1 MFSSTFEN
9 LEPIRMNTIKLE
21 IAGDKAIIRLDR
33 GKANAINAEV
43 IHDLTQV
50 ILELK
55 ANEQVR
61 GVILIG
67 KGEFFS
73 AGLDVVELYGY
84 NEEQILNFWRDYD
97 RLLRLMIAFPKPL
110 VAAINGHCSAGGC
123 LLTLGCDYRVMAS
136 GNYRIG
142 LNEVA
147 LGIVIPETVYHLYS
161 FAIGRSKAYQYL
173 LEGKMHSP
181 DEALTCGL
189 IHELHPLEEVES
201 HANKQLEHYL
211 KFSTAVWAQ
220 SKLNFRNAL
229 LQRIRTDFQTNF
241 EHTIRQ
247 WWSEESRSIIAG
259 MIAKLKG

>member
-1 MFSSTFEN
+1 MSS
-9 LEPIRMNTIKLE
+9 IKLE
-21 IAGDKAIIRLDR
+21 VIGDKAVIRLDR
-33 GKANAINAEV
+33 GKVNAINADV
-43 IHDLTQV
+43 IHDLTQAV
-50 ILELK
+50 LELK
-55 ANEQVR
+55 ADEKIR
-61 GVILIG
+61 GVMITG
-67 KGEFFS
+67 KSEFFS

-161 FAIGRSKAYQYL
+161 FAIGRNKAYQYL
-173 LEGKMHSP
+173 LEGKMHTP
-181 DEALTCGL
+181 EEALSCGL
-189 IHELHPLEEVES
+189 IHELLPLEQVES
-201 HANKQLEHYL
+201 HAHKQLDHYL

-220 SKLNFRNAL
+220 SKLNFRSAL
-229 LQRIRTDFQTNF
+229 LQKIRTDFQTTF

-247 WWSEESRSIIAG
+247 WWSEESRGIIAG

>member
-1 MFSSTFEN
+1 MTKKGQ
-9 LEPIRMNTIKLE
+9 MTTIQLE
-21 IAGDKAIIRLDR
+21 ILGSKATIRLNR
-33 GKANAINAEV
+33 GKANAINSEI
-43 IHDLTQV
+43 IHELTQV

-55 ANEQVR
+55 ANESVC
-61 GVILIG
+61 GDIITG

-73 AGLDVVELYGY
+73 AGLDVVELYNY
-84 NEEQILNFWRDYD
+84 NEEEILNFWRDYD
-97 RLLRLMIAFPKPL
+97 RLL
-110 VAAINGHCSAGGC
+110 
-123 LLTLGCDYRVMAS
+123 RVMAS

-181 DEALTCGL
+181 DEALACGL
-189 IHELHPLEEVES
+189 IHELLPLEQVEL
-201 HANKQLEHYL
+201 HAQKQLDHYL

-229 LQRIRTDFQTNF
+229 LQRIRTDFQSTF

-247 WWSEESRSIIAG
+247 WWSEDSRRIIAE
-259 MIAKLKG
+259 MIGKLKG

>member
-1 MFSSTFEN
+1 
-9 LEPIRMNTIKLE
+9 MNTVQLE
-21 IAGDKAIIRLDR
+21 ISGTKAIIRINR
-33 GKANAINAEV
+33 GKANAINADV
-43 IHDLTQV
+43 IHELTQA

-55 ANEQVR
+55 ANESIR
-61 GVILIG
+61 GAIITG

-73 AGLDVVELYGY
+73 AGLDVVELYNY
-84 NEEQILNFWRDYD
+84 NEEEILNFWRDYD

-181 DEALTCGL
+181 DEALACGL
-189 IHELHPLEEVES
+189 IHELLPLEEVELQ
-201 HANKQLEHYL
+201 AQKQLDHYL
-211 KFSTAVWAQ
+211 QFRTAVWAQ

-229 LQRIRTDFQTNF
+229 LQRIRTDFQSTF

-247 WWSEESRSIIAG
+247 WWSDDSRTIMAG

>member
-1 MFSSTFEN
+1 
-9 LEPIRMNTIKLE
+9 
-21 IAGDKAIIRLDR
+21 
-33 GKANAINAEV
+33 
-43 IHDLTQV
+43 
-50 ILELK
+50 
-55 ANEQVR
+55 
-61 GVILIG
+61 
-67 KGEFFS
+67 
-73 AGLDVVELYGY
+73 
-84 NEEQILNFWRDYD
+84 
-97 RLLRLMIAFPKPL
+97 MIAFPKPL

-181 DEALTCGL
+181 DEALACGL
-189 IHELHPLEEVES
+189 IHELHPLEQVES
-201 HANKQLEHYL
+201 HANKQLDHYL

>member
-1 MFSSTFEN
+1 MSS
-9 LEPIRMNTIKLE
+9 IKIEL
-21 IAGDKAIIRLDR
+21 IGDKAVIRLDR
-33 GKANAINAEV
+33 GKVNAINADV
-43 IHDLTQV
+43 IHDLTQA

-55 ANEQVR
+55 ADEKVR
-61 GVILIG
+61 GVMITG

-73 AGLDVVELYGY
+73 AGLDVVELYNY
-84 NEEQILNFWRDYD
+84 NEEEILNFWRDYD
-97 RLLRLMIAFPKPL
+97 RLLRLMIAFPKPM

-181 DEALTCGL
+181 EEALSCGL
-189 IHELHPLEEVES
+189 IHEMLPLEQVEL
-201 HANKQLEHYL
+201 HAQKQLDHYL

-229 LQRIRTDFQTNF
+229 LQRIRTDFQTTF

-247 WWSEESRSIIAG
+247 WWSEESRSIMAG

>member
-1 MFSSTFEN
+1 
-9 LEPIRMNTIKLE
+9 MNSIKLE
-21 IAGDKAIIRLDR
+21 VIGDKAVIRLDR
-33 GKANAINAEV
+33 GKVNAINAEV
-43 IHDLTQV
+43 IHDLTQA

-55 ANEQVR
+55 ADEKVR
-61 GVILIG
+61 GVMITG

-73 AGLDVVELYGY
+73 AGLDVVELYQY

-110 VAAINGHCSAGGC
+110 VAAITGHCSAGGC

-147 LGIVIPETVYHLYS
+147 LGIVIPETVFHLYS

-181 DEALTCGL
+181 DEALACGL
-189 IHELHPLEEVES
+189 INEMLPLEQVELHA
-201 HANKQLEHYL
+201 HKQLDHYL

-220 SKLNFRNAL
+220 SKLNFRGAL
-229 LQRIRTDFQTNF
+229 LQKIRTDFQTTF

-247 WWSEESRSIIAG
+247 WWSEESRSIMAG

>member
-33 GKANAINAEV
+33 GKVNAINAEV
-43 IHDLTQV
+43 IHELTQV

-61 GVILIG
+61 GAILTG

-84 NEEQILNFWRDYD
+84 DEEQILNFWRDYD

-136 GNYRIG
+136 GNYRI
-142 LNEVA
+142 ERS
-147 LGIVIPETVYHLYS
+147 GIGHCDS
-161 FAIGRSKAYQYL
+161 
-173 LEGKMHSP
+173 
-181 DEALTCGL
+181 
-189 IHELHPLEEVES
+189 
-201 HANKQLEHYL
+201 
-211 KFSTAVWAQ
+211 
-220 SKLNFRNAL
+220 
-229 LQRIRTDFQTNF
+229 
-241 EHTIRQ
+241 
-247 WWSEESRSIIAG
+247 
-259 MIAKLKG
+259 